1 MLYFHT
7 KNFQTKTPI
16 LIFFVSPR
24 RRKFWSFLPFGTFY
38 GQLVYFVAF
47 WEYFVVFWYI
57 FPGFSMLYQEK
68 SGNPV
73 VTYFG
78 KTRQQK

>member
-24 RRKFWSFLPFGTFY
+24 RRKFCSF
-38 GQLVYFVAF
+38 
-47 WEYFVVFWYI
+47 
-57 FPGFSMLYQEK
+57 FPGFGMLYQEK

-73 VTYFG
+73 VAYFG